1 MPNQVT
7 NPKCQL
13 SCQNYPKKPKTVKGC
28 QTSTL
33 KQKAENLEDMQR
45 KAKIASKISKN
56 VFHHFPAK
64 RTFSERKYSKQYNM
78 LFLIESGK
86 REREEV

>member
-13 SCQNYPKKPKTVKGC
+13 SCQSYPKKPKTVKGC

-45 KAKIASKISKN
+45 KANIASKISKN
-56 VFHHFPAK
+56 VSSFPSQK
-64 RTFSERKYSKQYNM
+64 NLFREKVQCKQ
-78 LFLIESGK
+78 
-86 REREEV
+86 